1 MAYTKSNELMTR
13 IALKYDSYENWVA
26 NNPVLLAGELA
37 IAHIPTEHA
46 TDPTHFQNIPNV
58 VMKVGDGTSHYND
71 LKFVSALAADVYDWA
86 KAAQKPTYNAGEIV
100 DLQKFVEDHSDFDTN
115 TQYTIVPVAGAEYK
129 YELKYKDLT
138 DADFKS
144 FTTPVYMDMSG
155 ADTRLKKVEKDLAD
169 LIGGD
174 GVEGGIQDKINAA
187 IKNLDATVEQ
197 AAGADGLS
205 LKVVQ
210 TDGVLTHVE
219 GAIAPNTYDA
229 HGSAAAAEAAAKAH
243 SDANLATAKK
253 YTDDEVAKEA
263 SARKAAIEA
272 LTTEGVEG
280 AQEGNVVKF
289 VDKISQA
296 NGAIVA
302 ELGELHFQS
311 AYNAETNKAAT
322 MADVTTAVADL
333 NGAMHF
339 EGVSTTDPAKDG
351 VTIAEKPDY
360 VAAAGDVVI
369 YVNENKTPVEYVFD
383 GAVWHQ
389 LGNESIAMKAIE
401 ALDVAD
407 IAVGADSTL
416 SVIGEADG
424 LIHATPVKIQIA
436 QSQVTDLEDRLKN
449 IEAEFG
455 TGEGSMAQQVAANKD
470 AIDTINGDD
479 AGKSMRAV
487 AIEEARNAVGA
498 LDKENAAQAGKYISA
513 LSQVDGV
520 VTATYAD
527 LPVIPDLE
535 LAEGTA
541 TTPADNEVAVIA
553 DIDVAGHKITDVRV
567 NVATMA
573 GVDSRIAAGNGT
585 RDVTGDDA
593 DGNFYVVNGLVQNNG
608 AVTLKEKKLAKI
620 AATGNIADLKQT
632 ANSYVVFNCGSSSV
646 NI

>member
-26 NNPVLLAGELA
+26 NNPVLLTGELA

-144 FTTPVYMDMSG
+144 FTTPIYMDMSG
-155 ADTRLKKVEKDLAD
+155 ADTRLKKVEEDLAE
-169 LIGGD
+169 LIGSD
-174 GVEGGIQDKINAA
+174 GVNGGIQDKINAT
-187 IKNLDATVEQ
+187 IGKLDATVEQ

-210 TDGVLTHVE
+210 TDGVLTKVE

-229 HGSAAAAEAAAKAH
+229 YGSAAQALVDAKAH

-263 SARKAAIEA
+263 SARKTAIEA
-272 LTTEGVEG
+272 LTTEGVDG
-280 AQEGNVVKF
+280 VQEGNVIKF
-289 VDKISQA
+289 VDKISQT
-296 NGAIVA
+296 NGAIAA

-351 VTIAEKPDY
+351 VTIEEKPDY

-369 YVNENKTPVEYVFD
+369 YVNVNGTPVEYVYD

-401 ALDVAD
+401 NLDVAD

-416 SVIGEADG
+416 SVIGEQNG

-436 QSQVTDLEDRLKN
+436 QSQVTDLEERLAD

-455 TGEGSMAQQVAANKD
+455 EGDGSLAQQVAANKE
-470 AIDTINGDD
+470 AIATINDKD

-487 AIEEARNAVGA
+487 AIEEAGKAVGA
-498 LDKENAAQAGKYISA
+498 LDLDDAAVAGKYVA
-513 LSQVDGV
+513 AVKQADGQIEV
-520 VTATYAD
+520 IRAD

-541 TTPADNEVAVIA
+541 TTPTENEVAVVA
-553 DIDVAGHKITDVRV
+553 DIDVAGHKITDTRV

-573 GVDSRIAAGNGT
+573 GVAARIAATNGE
-585 RDVTGDDA
+585 RDVTSADA
-593 DGNFYVVNGLVQNNG
+593 EGNFYVVNGLVQEDG
-608 AVTLKEKKLAKI
+608 VVTLKEKKLAKI
-620 AATGNIADLKQT
+620 AESGNIADLKQT
-632 ANSYVVFNCGSSSV
+632 ANTYVVFNCGSSSV

>member
-37 IAHIPTEHA
+37 IAHIPVDHA

-58 VMKVGDGTSHYND
+58 VMKVGDGSSHYND
-71 LKFVSALAADVYDWA
+71 LKFVSALAADVYEWA
-86 KAAQKPTYNAGEIV
+86 KAAKKPTYSADEIV
-100 DLQKFVEDHSDFDTN
+100 GLDKFVEDNSDFDTN
-115 TQYTIVPVAGAEYK
+115 TQYTIVPVAGVEYK
-129 YELKYKDLT
+129 YELKYKELT
-138 DADFKS
+138 DTDFKS

-155 ADTRLKKVEKDLAD
+155 ADDRLKKVEKDLAD
-169 LIGGD
+169 LIGGE
-174 GVEGGIQDKINAA
+174 GVQGGIQDKINAA
-187 IKNLDATVEQ
+187 IDALDSSKDQV
-197 AAGADGLS
+197 AGADGLA
-205 LKVVQ
+205 LHIKLENGLV
-210 TDGVLTHVE
+210 TELT
-219 GAIAPNTYDA
+219 GSIAAETYDA
-229 HGSAAAAEAAAKAH
+229 YGAAADAETAAKEYADGLIAQEVDDR
-243 SDANLATAKK
+243 DAAILVETN
-253 YTDDEVAKEA
+253 
-263 SARKAAIEA
+263 ARKTAIEA

-296 NGAIVA
+296 NGIIAA

-311 AYNAETNKAAT
+311 AYNKDTNKAAT

-369 YVNENKTPVEYVFD
+369 YVNVNGTPVEYVFD

-407 IAVGADSTL
+407 ITVGVDHTL
-416 SVIGEADG
+416 SVIGEQDG

-436 QSQVTDLEDRLKN
+436 QDQVNGLETRLEG
-449 IEAEFG
+449 IEAQFG
-455 TGEGSMAQQVAANKD
+455 AGEGSMAQQVAANKD
-470 AIDTINGDD
+470 AIDVINGDD
-479 AGKSMRAV
+479 AGMSMKEVAV
-487 AIEEARNAVGA
+487 REAANAIDS
-498 LDKENAAQAGKYISA
+498 LDSTVAEQAGKYIASVTLTDGAISA
-513 LSQVDGV
+513 TFGDV
-520 VTATYAD
+520 
-527 LPVIPDLE
+527 PVIPELE
-535 LAEGTA
+535 LEEGIA
-541 TTPADNEVAVIA
+541 TTPTDNEVAVVA
-553 DIDVAGHKITDVRV
+553 DIDVDGHKITDARV

-573 GVDSRIAAGNGT
+573 GVAARIAATNGE
-585 RDVTGDDA
+585 RDVQSDDA
-593 DGNFYVVNGLVQNNG
+593 EGNFYVVNGLTQTDGVV
-608 AVTLKEKKLAKI
+608 ALKEKKLAKI

-632 ANSYVVFNCGSSSV
+632 TDTYVVFNCGSSSV

>member
-13 IALKYDSYENWVA
+13 IALKYDSYENWVT
-26 NNPVLLAGELA
+26 NNPVLLKGELA

-58 VMKVGDGTSHYND
+58 VMKVGDGESHYND

-86 KAAQKPTYNAGEIV
+86 KAATKPSYTATEIGGI
-100 DLQKFVEDHSDFDTN
+100 KEYVESISDIDTN
-115 TQYTIVPVAGAEYK
+115 TKYTIVPVAGAEYK
-129 YELKYKDLT
+129 YELKYKELT
-138 DADFKS
+138 DDDFKS
-144 FTTPVYMDMSG
+144 FAPAVYMDMSG
-155 ADTRLKKVEKDLAD
+155 ADTRLKKVEEDLAE

-174 GVEGGIQDKINAA
+174 GVNGGIQDKINATIA
-187 IKNLDATVEQ
+187 KLDATVEQ
-197 AAGADGLS
+197 KAGADGLS

-322 MADVTTAVADL
+322 MKDVKEAVADL
-333 NGAMHF
+333 VGAMHF
-339 EGVSTTDPAKDG
+339 EGVVEGETFEAA
-351 VTIAEKPDY
+351 IAASGKTY
-360 VAAAGDVVI
+360 VAGDIVL
-369 YVNENKTPVEYVFD
+369 YKTIEYVYD
-383 GAVWHQ
+383 GSKWVQ
-389 LGNESIAMKAIE
+389 LGDESLAGQLIE
-401 ALDVAD
+401 DLDVDD
-407 IAVGADSTL
+407 IPVGADSTL
-416 SVIGEADG
+416 VKIGQEDG
-424 LIHATPVKIQIA
+424 LIHAEAVKIQIA
-436 QSQVTDLEDRLKN
+436 QGQVTGLEGRLTN
-449 IEAEFG
+449 IEAQFG
-455 TGEGSMAQQVAANKD
+455 NGEGSMAQQVAANKA
-470 AIDTINGDD
+470 AIATINGDD

-487 AIEEARNAVGA
+487 AIEEAGNAIA
-498 LDKENAAQAGKYISA
+498 NLDSEVTEQTGKYIASVKLENGAISA
-513 LSQVDGV
+513 TFGDV
-520 VTATYAD
+520 
-527 LPVIPDLE
+527 PVIPDLE
-535 LAEGTA
+535 LVEGTA
-541 TTPADNEVAVIA
+541 TTPTDGEVAVVA
-553 DIDVAGHKITDVRV
+553 DIDVDGHKITDTRV
-567 NVATMA
+567 KVATMA
-573 GVDSRIAAGNGT
+573 GVKASIAAGDGD
-585 RDVTGDDA
+585 RDVTSADA
-593 DGNFYVVNGLVQNNG
+593 EGFYVVNGLVQKDG

-620 AATGNIADLKQT
+620 AESGNIADLKQT
-632 ANSYVVFNCGSSSV
+632 ANEYVVFNCGSSSV

>member
-174 GVEGGIQDKINAA
+174 GVNGGIQDKINAA
-187 IKNLDATVEQ
+187 IDALDSSKDQV
-197 AAGADGLS
+197 AGADGLA
-205 LKVVQ
+205 LHIKLENGLV
-210 TDGVLTHVE
+210 TELT
-219 GAIAPNTYDA
+219 GSIAAETYDA
-229 HGSAAAAEAAAKAH
+229 YGSAAAAEAAAKKHADDKIAQEVIDR
-243 SDANLATAKK
+243 DAAILVETN
-253 YTDDEVAKEA
+253 
-263 SARKAAIEA
+263 ARKAAIEA

-280 AQEGNVVKF
+280 AQSGTAVQF

-302 ELGELHFQS
+302 ELGELHFES

-322 MADVTTAVADL
+322 MKDVKEAVADL
-333 NGAMHF
+333 VGAMHF
-339 EGVSTTDPAKDG
+339 EGVVEGETFEAA
-351 VTIAEKPDY
+351 IAASGKTY
-360 VAAAGDVVI
+360 VAGDIVL
-369 YVNENKTPVEYVFD
+369 YKTIEYVYD
-383 GAVWHQ
+383 GSKWVQ
-389 LGNESIAMKAIE
+389 LGDESLAGQLIE
-401 ALDVAD
+401 DLDVD
-407 IAVGADSTL
+407 DVPVGADSTL
-416 SVIGEADG
+416 VKIGQEDG
-424 LIHATPVKIQIA
+424 LIHAEAVKIQIA
-436 QSQVTDLEDRLKN
+436 QSQVTGLENRLTN

-455 TGEGSMAQQVAANKD
+455 TGEGSVAQKVAANKA
-470 AIDTINGDD
+470 AIDVINGTD
-479 AGKSMRAV
+479 AGKSMKEV
-487 AIEEARNAVGA
+487 AIREAANAIGA

-513 LSQVDGV
+513 LSQADGV

-541 TTPADNEVAVIA
+541 TTPTAGEVAVIA
-553 DIDVAGHKITDVRV
+553 DIDVAGHKITNTRV

-573 GVDSRIAAGNGT
+573 GVKASIAAGDGD
-585 RDVTGDDA
+585 RDVSSADA
-593 DGNFYVVNGLVQNNG
+593 EGNFYVVNGLVQKDG

-620 AATGNIADLKQT
+620 AESGNVADLKQT
-632 ANSYVVFNCGSSSV
+632 ANTYVVFNCGSSSV